1 MATRARVEHTRDHVS
16 MSDLL
21 ASCAAASALS
31 TPPERPA
38 PAGEADGDER
48 GEHAHGREPLAGGQE
63 HADEHTD
70 HGRRRRVR
78 GTAA

>member
-38 PAGEADGDER
+38 PAGDADGH
-48 GEHAHGREPLAGGQE
+48 GEYAHGREPLADGQE
-63 HADEHTD
+63 YADEHTD